1 MEKLTQI
8 ESNNGVIY
16 YNNILDTFYIKDN
29 NSFIYFDN
37 KKVLHSKKVIDQI
50 LDIKGIHLRS
60 EVSMYTG
67 KILIKV
73 CSYINKNGGVHTLK
87 SSYNKKDIKDFI
99 LNYKVA

>member
-16 YNNILDTFYIKDN
+16 YNNILNTFYIKDN

-73 CSYINKNGGVHTLK
+73 CLYINQNGGVHTLK
-87 SSYNKKDIKDFI
+87 SSCNKKDINDFI